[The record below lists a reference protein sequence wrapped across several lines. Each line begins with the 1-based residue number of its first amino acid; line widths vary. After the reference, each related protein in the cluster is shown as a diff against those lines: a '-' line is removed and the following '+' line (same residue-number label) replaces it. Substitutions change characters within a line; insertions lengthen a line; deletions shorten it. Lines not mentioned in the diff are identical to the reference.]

1 MSTRPNE
8 CPKCQTKNPDT
19 SSFCADCGTQLGPPK
34 DIPAFTKTFETPFP
48 QFERGKSLANR
59 YVIIDELGKGGMGEV
74 YLAED
79 TNLKRNVAI
88 KVLPQPFALDK
99 ERLARFEREAR
110 LLASLNH
117 PNIAT
122 IHGLE
127 KSDNQRFLVME
138 LVEGETLR
146 EKISKGPLPV
156 EDALEVCK
164 QIAEGLESAHEKGI
178 IHRDLKPANVK
189 VTPEGKVKIL
199 DFGIAKAFHDHAD
212 DSDPTKSPS
221 ITDEMTRPGMVLGT
235 AAYMSPEQAKGKS
248 VDKRTDIWAFG
259 CILFE
264 CLTAKRTF
272 EGETASETIA
282 SILKG
287 EPEWDELPA
296 ATHMGIRAL
305 IRRCLQK
312 DKNRRQHDIADAR
325 IEIEETLAEGS
336 GLFQKTFK
344 TAQGI
349 RTGGWRRIVPWS
361 LFGVTAIIAAISFW
375 SPWRSEQ
382 PLKKSITQFV
392 INLPSTETLDPGLR
406 PAVAISPQGR
416 SIVNVSV
423 HDDRT
428 QLYLREMDQLE
439 ATPIPGTKDASGPFF
454 SPDGEWIGFFSSGKL
469 KKISLSGGTPQT
481 LCDATLGRGACWGPD
496 NNIIFT
502 AAPGTGLWRISANG
516 GDAQIVTKLDIENDE
531 LTHRWPEI
539 LPGGKAVLFTIR
551 TSNNSSFDD
560 ASIALFS
567 FKTGQQR
574 ILIEGG
580 TQASYAPTGHLVF
593 AREGALHAVP
603 FDVERLKKT
612 GPSIP
617 ILEHVIMDPATG
629 AAHFSFSENG
639 SLVYIQGDPWIAE
652 RKLFWSNRQGKIQPL
667 SEKSYPLQNP
677 QHSPDGKK
685 LALMI
690 EAASDDVWIY
700 DIVRDNFTRLTYEA
714 GSNVAPIWTPNSQRV
729 TFSSNRAGPF
739 NLFWKPADGSGIAE
753 QLTAS
758 EFVDF
763 PNSWSP
769 DAEVLIYSQNHPTTG
784 LDLWLLP
791 FKEESNPRKFIVTP
805 YNEFASKFSPDGK
818 WIAYVSDES
827 GKNEVYVQQFPGPGG
842 KLQISKNG
850 GSFPVWAPNGEELFY
865 INGNKMMAMEIST
878 APKFEA
884 SSPRQLFVS
893 EYLISGANPSIPNY
907 DISSDGY
914 HFVMIRSE
922 QEKAPTRLHV
932 ILNWFDELKRLVPSG
947 K

>member
-1 MSTRPNE
+1 MTIE
-8 CPKCQTKNPDT
+8 CPKCQTNNPDT
-19 SSFCADCGTQLGPPK
+19 KKFCGDCGTDLSSSIG
-34 DIPAFTKTFETPFP
+34 IPGVTKTIETPYP
-48 QFERGKSLANR
+48 QFKPGTSLANR
-59 YVIIDELGKGGMGEV
+59 YEIISELGKGGMGEV

-79 TNLKRNVAI
+79 TNLKRQVAV

-99 ERLARFEREAR
+99 ERLARFGREAR
-110 LLASLNH
+110 LLASLSH

-127 KSDNQRFLVME
+127 KSDDQQFLVME
-138 LVEGETLR
+138 LVKGNTLAEMLKKGPVPVDETLEICR
-146 EKISKGPLPV
+146 
-156 EDALEVCK
+156 

-178 IHRDLKPANVK
+178 IHRDLKPANIK
-189 VTPEGKVKIL
+189 VTPEGKVKVL
-199 DFGIAKAFHDHAD
+199 DFGIAKAFREKLEDTD
-212 DSDPTKSPS
+212 LIKSPT
-221 ITDEMTRPGMVLGT
+221 ITDEITRPGLILGT
-235 AAYMSPEQAKGKS
+235 AAYMSPEQAKSKS

-264 CLTAKRTF
+264 CLTGKRAF

-287 EPEWDELPA
+287 EPEWNELPA
-296 ATHMGIRAL
+296 ATHMDIRAL

-312 DKNRRQHDIADAR
+312 DRNRRQHDIADAR
-325 IEIEETLAEGS
+325 IEIEETLAEGT
-336 GLFQKTFK
+336 GQFQKTFK
-344 TAQGI
+344 AAQEV
-349 RTGGWRRIVPWS
+349 RTKGWRRIAPWS
-361 LFGVTAIIAAISFW
+361 LFSVTVIIAAIAFW

-392 INLPSTETLDPGLR
+392 INLPSTETLDPSLR

-416 SIVNVSV
+416 SIVYVSDN
-423 HDDRT
+423 DDRT
-428 QLYLREMDQLE
+428 QLYLHEMDQLE
-439 ATPIPGTKDASGPFF
+439 ATPIPGTIGASGPFF

-469 KKISLSGGTPQT
+469 KKISLRGGTPQI

-502 AAPGTGLWRISANG
+502 AAPGKGLWRISANG
-516 GDAQIVTKLDIENDE
+516 GDSQIVTTLDIDNDE

-539 LPGGKAVLFTIR
+539 LPGGKAILFTIR

-560 ASIALFS
+560 TSIALFS
-567 FKTGQQR
+567 IKTGQQS

-580 TQASYAPTGHLVF
+580 TQASYVPTGHLVF
-593 AREGALHAVP
+593 ARAGALHAVL
-603 FDVERLKKT
+603 FDIERLQIT
-612 GPSIP
+612 GQSIP
-617 ILEHVIMDPATG
+617 VLEHVIMDPATG

-652 RKLFWSNRQGKIQPL
+652 RKLFRINHQGKIQSL
-667 SEKSYPLQNP
+667 SEKRYPLQTP
-677 QHSPDGKK
+677 QYSPDGKK
-685 LALMI
+685 LALTI

-700 DIVRDNFTRLTYEA
+700 DIVRDNFIRLTYEA
-714 GSNVAPIWTPNSQRV
+714 GSNVAPVWTPNSQRV
-729 TFSSNRAGPF
+729 TFSSNRAGPY
-739 NLFWKPADGSGIAE
+739 NIFWKPADRSGAAE

-758 EFVDF
+758 EYIDF

-784 LDLWLLP
+784 LDLWLFS
-791 FKEESNPRKFIVTP
+791 FKEENNPRKFIVTP

-827 GKNEVYVQQFPGPGG
+827 GQNEVYVQQFPGPGG
-842 KLQISKNG
+842 KEQISKNG

-865 INGNKMMAMEIST
+865 INGNKMMAMKIST
-878 APKFEA
+878 APKFEV

-893 EYLISGANPSIPNY
+893 ESLSSGANPSIPNY

-914 HFVMIRSE
+914 YFVIIRSE
-922 QEKAPTRLHV
+922 QEKDPTRIHV
-932 ILNWFDELKRLVPSG
+932 ILNWFDELKRLVPTE